1 MRKSLIIIIAA
12 MLFAASTANATIYH
26 FSFETTD
33 GVFTVSGNAAT
44 AATANTLDSVGG
56 YDVLAL
62 TGTVSGP
69 GGGSISLIANPAQP
83 TAFNNGSWIYDNVL
97 FPHAAPFVDNP
108 GLLFSAGGSAFN
120 WYSVGT
126 QTYLSSNASAGAY
139 NLGELVGSVSL
150 NTPEPSTW
158 AMMLLGFAGLGVAGY
173 RVSRRAAATSHL
185 ARLRITS
192 L

>member
-1 MRKSLIIIIAA
+1 MRKSLIIIIASA
-12 MLFAASTANATIYH
+12 LLCVSTANATVYH

-33 GVFTVSGNAAT
+33 GVFTVSGNAT
-44 AATANTLDSVGG
+44 TANTLDSAGG
-56 YDVLAL
+56 YDVFAL

-69 GGGSISLIANPAQP
+69 GGGSISLIANHAPPA
-83 TAFNNGSWIYDNVL
+83 AFNNGSWIYDNVL

-120 WYSVGT
+120 WYSVGS

-139 NLGELVGSVSL
+139 NPGELIGSVSL

-158 AMMLLGFAGLGVAGY
+158 AMMLIGFAGLGLAGY
-173 RVSRRAAATSHL
+173 RASRRAAVA
-185 ARLRITS
+185 A
-192 L
+192 